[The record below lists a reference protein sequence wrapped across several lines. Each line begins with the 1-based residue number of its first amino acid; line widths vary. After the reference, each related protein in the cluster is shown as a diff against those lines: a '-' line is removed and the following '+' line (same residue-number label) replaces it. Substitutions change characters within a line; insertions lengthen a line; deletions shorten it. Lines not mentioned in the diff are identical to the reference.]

1 MSATRPRHF
10 PYLDGADPLRMGLA
24 AIPPAAWFEIDGDY
38 AVQMAEK
45 EALLATRR
53 DAVFAALP
61 SADAAAAEVLE
72 SVRAW
77 LAAFRGDFRCVDAVV
92 RCPDGR
98 RVALAGEPPLLA
110 ASRLVQEDLVLL
122 QPDPGGRLV
131 LSAASLCFPSRW
143 TLAEKLG
150 RPMLAIHAP
159 VPGLNDRLGA
169 TIDRLLLGLKR
180 GAIFCR
186 RNWSLTDDPA
196 LFQPVA
202 LPRPVPPVA
211 EIGARIFLRVERQ
224 TLARLPLSGAV
235 LFGIRIHQHPL
246 AAVAED
252 PAARRGLIDAV
263 TGLDP
268 ALTAYKSMQ
277 GLAPSVIDYL
287 KAAGPP
293 PTSAASQGKK

>member
-24 AIPPAAWFEIDGDY
+24 AIPPADWFEIDGDY

-53 DAVFAALP
+53 DAVFAAQP
-61 SADAAAAEVLE
+61 AAAPASAEVLAA
-72 SVRAW
+72 VRSW
-77 LAAFRGDFRCVDAVV
+77 LAEFRGGDFRHEGDVV

-98 RVALAGEPPLLA
+98 AVAPAGEIHPLLA

-122 QPDPGGRLV
+122 QIDAAGRLV
-131 LSAASLCFPSRW
+131 LAAASLCFPSRW

-150 RPMLAIHAP
+150 RPMLDIHAP

-169 TIDRLLLGLKR
+169 TIDRFLLGLKR
-180 GAIFCR
+180 GAIFSR
-186 RNWSLTDDPA
+186 RNWSLTDDPV

-211 EIGARIFLRVERQ
+211 EIGRRIFLRVERQ

-235 LFGIRIHQHPL
+235 LFGIRIHQHRL
-246 AAVAED
+246 EAVARNAD
-252 PAARRGLIDAV
+252 ARRGLIDAV

-268 ALTAYKSMQ
+268 ALTAYKSMHA
-277 GLAPSVIDYL
+277 LAPTVVAYL
-287 KAAGPP
+287 RAAAG
-293 PTSAASQGKK
+293 